1 LIMRVVC
8 KGFFLENFLMNQQQN
23 QKLYV
28 GNLNFEASEDQ
39 VRELFGTFGEVQ
51 EVKIVM
57 DRFTGRSR
65 GFAFVR
71 FDSADSA
78 AKAKDA
84 LNGQPFQGKTL
95 VIDLARTEQR
105 EPRGPMGGAGGERR
119 ERTGGGGAGEFR
131 PRREWGDR
139 NESRGGERRGG
150 GDYNRSDR
158 GDRFGHGNR

>member
-1 LIMRVVC
+1 
-8 KGFFLENFLMNQQQN
+8 MNQQQN

-28 GNLNFEASEDQ
+28 GNLNFEANEDQ
-39 VRELFGTFGEVQ
+39 VRELFSAYGDVQ

-78 AKAKDA
+78 AKAKEA

-95 VIDLARTEQR
+95 VIDIARTEQR
-105 EPRGPMGGAGGERR
+105 EPRGPMGGGGGERR
-119 ERTGGGGAGEFR
+119 ERSGGGEFR

-139 NESRGGERRGG
+139 GEGRGERR
-150 GDYNRSDR
+150 DFNRSDR

>member
-1 LIMRVVC
+1 
-8 KGFFLENFLMNQQQN
+8 MNQQN

-39 VRELFGTFGEVQ
+39 VRELFGSFGDVQ
-51 EVKIVM
+51 DVKIVM

-71 FDSADSA
+71 FGTADDA
-78 AKAKDA
+78 GKAKEA

-95 VIDLARTEQR
+95 VIDWARTEQQ
-105 EPRGPMGGAGGERR
+105 GGGASRPGFERR
-119 ERTGGGGAGEFR
+119 ERPSGEFR

-139 NESRGGERRGG
+139 G
-150 GDYNRSDR
+150 GDRGMRDR
-158 GDRFGHGNR
+158 GDRGGFYNR